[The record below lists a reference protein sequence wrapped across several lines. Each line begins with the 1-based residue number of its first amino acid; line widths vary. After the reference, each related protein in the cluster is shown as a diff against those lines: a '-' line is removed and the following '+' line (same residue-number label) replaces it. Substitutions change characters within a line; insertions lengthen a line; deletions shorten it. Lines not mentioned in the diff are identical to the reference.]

1 MCVEE
6 KVHWE
11 FNPTTALRQ
20 KNTKQTKLIIA
31 CGAHPGNQAAN
42 NS

>member
-20 KNTKQTKLIIA
+20 KNTKQTRLIIA
-31 CGAHPGNQAAN
+31 YGAHPGNQAAN